1 MSSINPE
8 FYAPYDYTPDV
19 PRARH
24 NLSTKRSHTLQTGFL
39 KPVLFHRLYKG
50 DDFKINPMTLLQ
62 SILPLNKPLLDCFE
76 LRVET
81 YLCPLTNYYG
91 WMDNNSKNDI
101 EEYVSKSPKWQV
113 DLYNDASDNGLMP
126 LFQPDDLVDVPQED
140 LLQAFVNNPSVIN
153 RGSMFECI
161 GVPAGFCG
169 SSTQNGEMV
178 DVSGTMFNTV
188 NIERMLCYL
197 DIVRSYHVNTQ
208 YESIYFSNG
217 DNWNSGG
224 DPDDIFSQPFTHQ
237 TLDDLFT
244 ELRYLSKDVSQ
255 PLEVIALSE
264 SPSVSANA
272 RSTMSA
278 LVDYLRMCTK
288 RLGGFFPVQHRPDLW
303 RNLLSSNYGSVNAKV
318 QQNADG
324 SINIHEIQDK
334 NHLQS
339 LYDSLYLSGGRY
351 ANILRTVFGM
361 RSHHELKIPELLS
374 VSRQLID
381 PSNITAQAATADAD
395 LGQKASNVDKFNTSK
410 PIRVRP
416 DVDSYLVVV
425 ASVTPLI
432 DYGQGFDPEITHLS
446 FNDDFTPQLQGMSF
460 ESVPLGFYTALP
472 SIQVNNEVGFNFNFP
487 DLSIEQGK
495 NVKWM
500 HYRTD
505 VSRVYGEFTPLF
517 GEYQDMV
524 LSRRYTQWGYL
535 LEDDVAAGTSLFTD
549 IGPYVNPLEYNGVFS
564 NNSIYEEPWSLHV
577 SFNVRAKRPIL
588 KRIKPRM

>member
-24 NLSTKRSHTLQTGFL
+24 NLATKRAHSLQTGFL
-39 KPVLFHRLYKG
+39 KPILFHRLYKG

-91 WMDNNSKNDI
+91 WMDNNSKNNI
-101 EEYVSKSPKWQV
+101 EDYVSKAEKWQV
-113 DLYNDASDNGLMP
+113 DLCSTNNNNLKVLP
-126 LFQPDDLVDVPQED
+126 LFDSSDLDDVPVGEV
-140 LLQAFVNNPSVIN
+140 LQKYISSEGVVQRSSILQD
-153 RGSMFECI
+153 I
-161 GVPAGFCG
+161 GVPAGFSG
-169 SSTQNGEMV
+169 SASEIGEV
-178 DVSGTMFNTV
+178 EAGLFNTI
-188 NIERMLCYL
+188 NIERILCYL
-197 DIVRSYHVNTQ
+197 DIIRSYHVNTQ
-208 YESIYFSNG
+208 YESVFFSSGINQTEVAPIENYFST
-217 DNWNSGG
+217 
-224 DPDDIFSQPFTHQ
+224 PFTQ
-237 TLDDLFT
+237 QRLDDLFV
-244 ELRYLSKDVSQ
+244 ELRYQSRDVSA
-255 PLEVIALSE
+255 PLNVGSLIDNPVFSDLM
-264 SPSVSANA
+264 N
-272 RSTMSA
+272 
-278 LVDYLRMCTK
+278 YLRLCAK
-288 RLGGFFPVQHRPDLW
+288 RQGGYFPVQHRPDLW

-318 QQNADG
+318 QQNSDG

-381 PSNITAQAATADAD
+381 PSNITAQAATADAS
-395 LGQKASNVDKFNTSK
+395 LGQKASNVDKFNTVK

-425 ASVTPLI
+425 ASITPLVA
-432 DYGQGFDPEITHLS
+432 YGQGFDPEITHLS

-460 ESVPLGFYTALP
+460 ESVPAGFYSALP
-472 SIQVNNEVGFNFNFP
+472 TFSKPALDSTYQVDVP
-487 DLSIEQGK
+487 DLSREVGK

-517 GEYQDMV
+517 GEQEDMV
-524 LSRRYTQWGYL
+524 LSRRFTVAGL
-535 LEDDVAAGTSLFTD
+535 DDLSGTGDYVDFALYTD
-549 IGPYVNPLEYNGVFS
+549 IGPYVNPLEYNSVF
-564 NNSIYEEPWSLHV
+564 NMNTLYDEPWSLHV
-577 SFNVRAKRPIL
+577 SFNVKAKRPIL